1 MIDIRSLDIKEL
13 SDLSE
18 ALGEKAYRGKQISE
32 WLCRG
37 ASSFD
42 EMKNLPASFREK
54 LKESCDPGRLE
65 VLREL
70 VSKDGTRKF
79 LYGLGDGNAIETV
92 FMKYRYGNSI
102 CISSQAGCRMGCAFC
117 ASGKNGLARD
127 LTAGEMAGQVQ
138 VTQRS
143 CCGEGERIS
152 HIVVM
157 GTGEPFDNYEN
168 VSKFVRIISDEKGMG
183 IGKRNITIS
192 TCGIVPM
199 IAKMAEDMP
208 QVNLA
213 ISLHAPN
220 DEIRK
225 KIMPIA
231 RRYPIEELIDACRK
245 YTEKTHR
252 RITFEYAVTKDVN
265 DRDKDIEELTGLL
278 KGMLCHVNLIPLNPI
293 EDGGLKSPGRRRAEE
308 IAQMLEKAGIPATVR
323 RTLGSDIQ
331 ASCGQLRLSA
341 QSEANTEK
349 Q

>member
-1 MIDIRSLDIKEL
+1 
-13 SDLSE
+13 
-18 ALGEKAYRGKQISE
+18 
-32 WLCRG
+32 
-37 ASSFD
+37 
-42 EMKNLPASFREK
+42 
-54 LKESCDPGRLE
+54 
-65 VLREL
+65 
-70 VSKDGTRKF
+70 
-79 LYGLGDGNAIETV
+79 
-92 FMKYRYGNSI
+92 
-102 CISSQAGCRMGCAFC
+102 MGCAFC

-231 RRYPIEELIDACRK
+231 RRYPIEELIDACRE

-293 EDGGLKSPGRRRAEE
+293 EEGGLKSPGRRRAEE
-308 IAQMLEKAGIPATVR
+308 IAEMLEKAGIPATVR
-323 RTLGSDIQ
+323 RTLGSDIH

-341 QSEANTEK
+341 QAGANTEN